1 MKKRSL
7 IFTAVLLGSGLIGLI
22 FIQSFFIYESYTLK
36 SQLFDQMVNESLGN
50 VSARLE
56 KEDAAKFIFA
66 KSQVPKPEF
75 PKLNIPKNLR
85 EVEMDKPL
93 FADSAF
99 TTFPP
104 TTIFRNYPNIT
115 GDSTHTIT
123 IVRDKVLIN
132 GVAVVDS
139 NLAKRLKENQ
149 KINEFKVFENFTFQ
163 HSNRISGSASSKKPT
178 STDSTR
184 TIIIRPPTPVIVPQ
198 PPIVRP
204 PVVNKVRPQLNERI
218 VYSTAMTEKLEK
230 QVKAYLDSI
239 QKFQK
244 QVEIFEQIAIEFEQS
259 KIPLSSRISPTRV
272 DSLLRQELTN
282 KGIDLEYNYSIYS
295 ARKDSVI
302 FTKASIKPT
311 ITSSNTY
318 KTNLFPQQVVADMGY
333 LTVTFPDKQNY
344 LLSKM
349 TFIMGT
355 SAGLILVILFCFS
368 YTLYTIMQQK
378 KLSEMKTD
386 FINNM
391 THELK
396 TPISTIMIASGALL
410 DDEIVHDKKHFK
422 KLANIIQE
430 ENQRMFNNVDR
441 VLNIAKL
448 DKGDFKLNKSVVSIH
463 SLLEEVVDSM
473 QLQLNKKKAS
483 IQLHLN
489 AANDL
494 VECDELHLS
503 NVIYN
508 LVDNAL
514 KYNKSEQPLIQIN
527 TKNNLNAIQITV
539 SDNGIGMTRE
549 QCKRVFEQ
557 FYRAPTGNLHDVK
570 GFGLGLSYV
579 NSIIQMTGGTVSVK
593 SELNKGSDFEVTLPL
608 RIA

>member
-1 MKKRSL
+1 MFVSHSRYFCKVKKRSL

-56 KEDAAKFIFA
+56 KEDAVNFIFA
-66 KSQVPKPEF
+66 KSQVPKLQF
-75 PKLNIPKNLR
+75 PKLNIPKNIS
-85 EVEMDKPL
+85 EVVVDKPKGMDTL
-93 FADSAF
+93 FTSF
-99 TTFPP
+99 SPP
-104 TTIFRNYPNIT
+104 VIIRNQLLPAK
-115 GDSTHTIT
+115 DSTHNIT
-123 IVRDKVLIN
+123 IMRDKVFIN
-132 GVAVVDS
+132 GVAVMDTK
-139 NLAKRLKENQ
+139 LLKRLNEKTNSKIYSRDGFVFTQ
-149 KINEFKVFENFTFQ
+149 STRASGIAGSMGKINHDTTHFM
-163 HSNRISGSASSKKPT
+163 
-178 STDSTR
+178 
-184 TIIIRPPTPVIVPQ
+184 
-198 PPIVRP
+198 
-204 PVVNKVRPQLNERI
+204 VVNPPRI
-218 VYSTAMTEKLEK
+218 VNPQVINAKPKVTTNVLPNLER
-230 QVKAYLDSI
+230 QVKAYIDSV

-259 KIPLSSRISPTRV
+259 KLPLSSRINPSRV
-272 DSLLRQELTN
+272 DSLLRQEFTN
-282 KGIDLEYNYSIYS
+282 KGIDIPFNYTVYS
-295 ARKDSVI
+295 NRKDSVI
-302 FTKASIKPT
+302 FSKASLKPE

-318 KTNLFPQQVVADMGY
+318 RTNLFPQQVVADMGY
-333 LTVTFPDKQNY
+333 LMVNFPDKRNY

-355 SAGLILVILFCFS
+355 SAGLILVILFCFA

-422 KLANIIQE
+422 KLASIIQE

-448 DKGDFKLNKSVVSIH
+448 DKGDFKLNISTVSIH
-463 SLLEEVVDSM
+463 ILLEGVAESM

-483 IQLHLN
+483 IQLILT
-489 AANDL
+489 ATSDL
-494 VECDELHLS
+494 VVCDELHLS

-508 LVDNAL
+508 LIDNAL
-514 KYNKSEQPLIQIN
+514 KYNKSEPVIQIA
-527 TKNNLNAIQITV
+527 TKNNANAIQITV

-549 QCKRVFEQ
+549 QCNRVFEQ

-579 NSIIQMTGGTVSVK
+579 NSIVRMTGGTVAVK
-593 SELNKGSDFEVTLPL
+593 SELHKGSDFEVTLPL